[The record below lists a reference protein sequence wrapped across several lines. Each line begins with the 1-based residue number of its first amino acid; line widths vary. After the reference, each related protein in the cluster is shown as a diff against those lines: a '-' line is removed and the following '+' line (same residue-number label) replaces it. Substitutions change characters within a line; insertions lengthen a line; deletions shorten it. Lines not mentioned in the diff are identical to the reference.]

1 MIRIHVTRLAKIVL
15 LALLAVILVG
25 TLRTI
30 GLRTRQPAPG
40 TPAAITVDP
49 RAAAER
55 LAGAIRFPT
64 ISWGDAS
71 KRDSNAFL
79 GLHAYLAEQF
89 PAVARSLS
97 RETIAT
103 YSLLYT
109 WPGRRGDLPPVIL
122 LAHLDVVP
130 ADLSGRQWT
139 QPPFGGAVADGS
151 VWGRGAIDDKSGVL
165 GLLEAVEAL
174 VAAGF
179 TPERTVYLA
188 FGHNEEDGG
197 DASGAAAI
205 AQHLAGRGIHDAWL
219 LDEGGLILD
228 GVPGVTRPVAFVGIT
243 EKVPVNIELRVE
255 AAGGH
260 ASMPPAE
267 TAVGILG
274 RALDRLEQRPMPA
287 RLDGAVRETFMTLA
301 PEMTLPMRV
310 LFANL
315 WLTRPVIL
323 RRLAAQPRT
332 NATFRTT
339 MAPTMLEASPKANV
353 LAVAARAVVNV
364 RLLPGDT
371 VDTVTR
377 HMRSAIDDGRVT
389 IAVLTGEA
397 GNAPPISPTQ
407 TGEFARLGSAI
418 RSVYP
423 NALVAPLLTIGA
435 TDSRF
440 YTSIAPLTYRLLP
453 IHFADALE
461 VMHGVDERVPIDAY
475 ANAIRTYATIIKEMA
490 AR

>member
-1 MIRIHVTRLAKIVL
+1 
-15 LALLAVILVG
+15 
-25 TLRTI
+25 
-30 GLRTRQPAPG
+30 
-40 TPAAITVDP
+40 
-49 RAAAER
+49 
-55 LAGAIRFPT
+55 
-64 ISWGDAS
+64 
-71 KRDSNAFL
+71 
-79 GLHAYLAEQF
+79 
-89 PAVARSLS
+89 
-97 RETIAT
+97 
-103 YSLLYT
+103 
-109 WPGRRGDLPPVIL
+109 
-122 LAHLDVVP
+122 
-130 ADLSGRQWT
+130 
-139 QPPFGGAVADGS
+139 
-151 VWGRGAIDDKSGVL
+151 VL

-174 VAAGF
+174 LAAGF

-228 GVPGVTRPVAFVGIT
+228 GVPGLTRPVAFVGVT
-243 EKVPVNIELRVE
+243 EKVPINIELRV
-255 AAGGH
+255 AAPGGH
-260 ASMPPAE
+260 ASMPPAA

-287 RLDGAVRETFMTLA
+287 RLDGVVHEMFMTLA

-323 RRLAAQPRT
+323 RRLAVQPRT

-353 LAVAARAVVNV
+353 LAVSARAIVNV
-364 RLLPGDT
+364 RLLPGDSAE
-371 VDTVTR
+371 TVTR
-377 HMRSAIDDGRVT
+377 HMRAAIDDERVA
-389 IAVLTGEA
+389 IAVLAGDA
-397 GNAPPISPTQ
+397 GNPPPIAPTQ

-423 NALVAPLLTIGA
+423 DSLVAPLLTIGA

-440 YTSIAPLTYRLLP
+440 YTGIAPRHYRFLP
-453 IHFADALE
+453 VYFSDALD
-461 VMHGVDERVPIDAY
+461 VIHGIDERVPIDAY
-475 ANAIRTYATIIKEMA
+475 ANAIRAYATIIREFA
-490 AR
+490 GN